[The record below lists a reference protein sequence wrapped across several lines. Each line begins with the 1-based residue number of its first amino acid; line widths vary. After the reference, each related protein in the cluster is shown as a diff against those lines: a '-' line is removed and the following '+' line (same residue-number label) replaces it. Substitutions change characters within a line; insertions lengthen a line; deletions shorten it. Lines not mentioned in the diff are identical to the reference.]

1 MIQVDHALN
10 FFKGKKLMSGLDNQ
24 EDATILHRCDDA
36 GGHGSDDDDDGDDK
50 EKNDNWLL
58 LQRKIPDGWRRWTS
72 VGIIWKPRASPSGA
86 KITFVSLPT

>member
-50 EKNDNWLL
+50 EKNDN
-58 LQRKIPDGWRRWTS
+58 
-72 VGIIWKPRASPSGA
+72 
-86 KITFVSLPT
+86 